1 MEDILSWIIQEIH
14 TVVMATVDE
23 KGYPITC
30 AIDLMLAE
38 NDKLYFLT
46 ARGKSFY
53 HRLIQKQYLSFT
65 GVKGNSTLTSIAV
78 SFQGKVKNIG
88 HDKLDEIFVKNSY
101 MKEIYPDEKARDVL
115 EVFEIYEGKLEVF
128 DLRTKPIQRK
138 TLILGNTKQNMEI
151 YEVQSS
157 CTVCTLCFQHCPQKC
172 IDIKHKPVIINQK
185 HCLHCG
191 KCLEICPEK
200 AIIKKSI
207 IID

>member
-65 GVKGNSTLTSIAV
+65 GVKGDSTLTSIAV

-138 TLILGNTKQNMEI
+138 TLIIGNTK
-151 YEVQSS
+151 
-157 CTVCTLCFQHCPQKC
+157 
-172 IDIKHKPVIINQK
+172 
-185 HCLHCG
+185 
-191 KCLEICPEK
+191 
-200 AIIKKSI
+200 
-207 IID
+207 